1 MVWIPGGNGMLGR
14 HIAEKCDA
22 AGIDYVATDLDVD
35 ITDRR
40 AVSNFLGNGSF
51 SWIVICS
58 AYTAVDMAEEERDK
72 AFAVNA
78 AGVKNIAEACK
89 GSGIKIIH
97 FSTDYIFPGKRP
109 GGYSEDD
116 ETGPDC
122 AYGESKLEGEKNLT
136 KVYDRYFIFR
146 ISWLYGPHGKNFVHT
161 MLSLFKERD
170 ELNVVNDQ
178 YGSPT
183 YTGETAD
190 FIVNIIGS
198 DSENFGIYHYSGEDM
213 TNWFEFASEIYRLA
227 VKYGLAH
234 REVKINPVDS
244 SEYPQKAKRPAYSYM
259 LKDKLYNT
267 FGYRPAPWKET
278 LEEYIKLISQAPLP
292 PEGARR

>member
-40 AVSNFLGNGSF
+40 AVSEFLRNGSF
-51 SWIVICS
+51 RWIVICS
-58 AYTAVDMAEEERDK
+58 AYTAVDMAEDERDK

-97 FSTDYIFPGKRP
+97 FSTDYIFPGNRP

-116 ETGPDC
+116 ETGP
-122 AYGESKLEGEKNLT
+122 ASVYGESKLEGEKNLT
-136 KVYDRYFIFR
+136 SVYDKYFIFR
-146 ISWLYGPHGKNFVHT
+146 ISWLYGPYGKNFVHT
-161 MLSLFKERD
+161 MLSLFGQRD

-178 YGSPT
+178 SGSPT
-183 YTGETAD
+183 YTGELGG
-190 FIVNIIGS
+190 FIVMLLQS
-198 DSENFGIYHYSGEDM
+198 DSVRFGVYHFSGEGM
-213 TNWFEFASEIYRLA
+213 INWYEFASEIYRLA
-227 VKYGLAH
+227 LKYGLTE
-234 REVKINPVDS
+234 RKVVINPVDS
-244 SEYPQKAKRPAYSYM
+244 SKYPQKAKRPAYSYM
-259 LKDKLYNT
+259 LKDKLHDT
-267 FGYRPAPWKET
+267 FGYRPKHWKET
-278 LEEYIKLISQAPLP
+278 LEEYIATFNK
-292 PEGARR
+292 